1 MVSDMFTCNE
11 SPGSSLIME
20 RPDTEE
26 FFDAVDHSAEHSH
39 SSAGFSP
46 SHTISVVESTM
57 DPPLPTLQHHR
68 RSLSAQHAPAE
79 NSERPC
85 RPILRAHTLGVPVK
99 VTLTQTHKKAV
110 KEFEGLVSTQ
120 EIALS
125 SEEDATIWVVKFSPS
140 GQFLAVSGQNPTVLL
155 YEVEAEGEL
164 LFKPM
169 PYRAYLGHTRPVVDL
184 SWSKSSTHF
193 ISASMDKTANLWQVD
208 SSSPL
213 RRFSHPDI
221 VSAVSFNPYVVFT
234 QNANYCLTGCF
245 DKMIRVWNIPQD
257 RVDACYQTPDLV
269 TALACS
275 PDTHL
280 VIVGLRQGL
289 CIVYEAS
296 VDVKLKFLS
305 QVYCKNRKGR
315 KAKGRKVTGIEFLD
329 ESQFLVTTNDSRV
342 RLMNLQDFTMVQK
355 YKGCKNEQAPIK
367 ATFSHNFSHVI
378 SGSDTGSVYLWNL
391 HSSHVSRL
399 E

>member
-1 MVSDMFTCNE
+1 MD
-11 SPGSSLIME
+11 
-20 RPDTEE
+20 RADTEE
-26 FFDAVDHSAEHSH
+26 FYDAVDHSAEQGT
-39 SSAGFSP
+39 SSAHHSP
-46 SHTISVVESTM
+46 AHTASVVEFSS
-57 DPPLPTLQHHR
+57 DPPPLTLQHR
-68 RSLSAQHAPAE
+68 RSLSAQHSVPEIEAP
-79 NSERPC
+79 R
-85 RPILRAHTLGVPVK
+85 RTVLRALTVGVPVK
-99 VTLTQTHKKAV
+99 VTLTQTHNKGV
-110 KEFEGLVSTQ
+110 KEFEGLALTQ
-120 EIALS
+120 EITVN
-125 SEEDATIWVVKFSPS
+125 SEEDATIWVTKFSPS

-155 YEVEAEGEL
+155 YEVETEGEQ

-169 PYRAYLGHTRPVVDL
+169 PYRAYLGHTRPIVDL

-193 ISASMDKTANLWQVD
+193 ISASMDKTAILWQVE
-208 SSSPL
+208 SSSPIL
-213 RRFSHPDI
+213 RFSHPDI
-221 VSAVSFNPYVVFT
+221 VSAVTFNPYVPFT

-245 DKMIRVWNIPQD
+245 DKMVRVWNIPQD
-257 RVDACYQTPDLV
+257 RVEACYQTPDLV
-269 TALACS
+269 TALSCS
-275 PDTHL
+275 AETHL
-280 VIVGLRQGL
+280 VIAGLRQGL

-329 ESQFLVTTNDSRV
+329 ETQFLVTTNDSRV

-378 SGSDTGSVYLWNL
+378 CGSDTGSVYLWNL
-391 HSSHVSRL
+391 HSSQVSRL